1 MKIFFIAPL
10 SPPLTG
16 QSVMN
21 DATLNFLKNN
31 NDVLILNLSSNSLSS
46 HLSIKKFLINIQNFF
61 KIIIFSNKCDVIYF
75 NISES
80 FFGNLRDLFFFLLL
94 GFRLKKTYLHLH
106 GGTGYISIISRYKF
120 FKVLNKFFLRQAAG
134 VIVLDEIYKNFL
146 INTLG
151 LKNLHVLPNHAE
163 KDLFLNSSQIKHKF
177 SNNNNKLKVIF
188 LSNFLEGKGYLE
200 ILDAYKSL
208 SKIEQKNILIDFA
221 GNFISEKDRLVFFRS
236 IQPFK
241 SLNYVGLISEIQEK
255 RNFLSQAHVL
265 CLPTYYP
272 YEGQP
277 IAILE
282 AYAAG
287 CAVITTNH
295 ASIPN
300 LAKNNINGYIVE
312 KGSSID
318 LASAFRN
325 SLNNMG
331 KLEDFGLVNNKIARK
346 NFTFNSYIRSFSNI
360 LKLNN

>member
-16 QSVMN
+16 QSIMN
-21 DATLNFLKNN
+21 GATLNFLKNN
-31 NDVLILNLSSNSLSS
+31 NDVHVLNLSSNCLDA
-46 HLSIKKFLINIQNFF
+46 HLSIKKFLTSLQNFF
-61 KIIIFSNKCDVIYF
+61 KIIILSNKCDVIYL

-80 FFGNLRDLFFFLLL
+80 FFGNLRDLIFFLLL

-120 FKVLNKFFLRQAAG
+120 SMVLNKFFLRQAAG

-146 INTLG
+146 INRLG

-163 KDLFLNSSQIKHKF
+163 KDLFLNFIEIKHKF
-177 SNNNNKLKVIF
+177 SKNNKLKVIF

-241 SLNYVGLISEIQEK
+241 SLNYVGLVSDIQEK

-300 LAKNNINGYIVE
+300 LVKNNINGYIVE
-312 KGSSID
+312 KRSSID
-318 LASAFRN
+318 LVSALRK
-325 SLNNMG
+325 SLNNMD
-331 KLEDFGLVNNKIARK
+331 KLESFGLVNNKIARK
-346 NFTFNSYIRSFSNI
+346 NFTYNSYIRSFSNI